1 MVTILCSMLMY
12 GTCFAAPSDQ
22 KFNAFVDTEYYTINV
37 PDSWKDDC
45 LCNIAD
51 GDGHSYT
58 LTFYDKLSREKM
70 VMAVGSFLFV
80 YCRHLKTILK
90 ILIMIF

>member
-1 MVTILCSMLMY
+1 MY

-58 LTFYDKLSREKM
+58 LTFYDKLSREKNGHGGWLFSIRLLP
-70 VMAVGSFLFV
+70 ASEDYTKNPDYDILGSLVV
-80 YCRHLKTILK
+80 Y
-90 ILIMIF
+90 